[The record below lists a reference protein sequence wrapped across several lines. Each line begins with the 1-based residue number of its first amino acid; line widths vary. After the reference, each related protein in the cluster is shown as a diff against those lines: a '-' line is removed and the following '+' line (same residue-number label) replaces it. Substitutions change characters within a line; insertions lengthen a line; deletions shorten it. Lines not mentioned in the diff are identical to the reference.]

1 MRYKDELGLMS
12 IPLLFSVGLLG
23 GVVFATFS
31 RMLALLFG
39 LLLFGVQVCVHP
51 WDLVLTRKDGRGVE
65 VARANSQGNAV
76 GSFQGLP
83 FTDGE
88 DTALYQGG
96 RHTVCASRQHRV

>member
-1 MRYKDELGLMS
+1 MRYKNELGLMS
-12 IPLLFSVGLLG
+12 TQLLFSLGLLG
-23 GVVFATFS
+23 GMVIATFS
-31 RMLALLFG
+31 RILSLLFG
-39 LLLFGVQVCVHP
+39 LVLFGVQVCVHP
-51 WDLVLTRKDGRGVE
+51 WDSVLTRKDGRGAE

-96 RHTVCASRQHRV
+96 RHTVCTARQHGV